1 MFGEG
6 ADGIILFS
14 LVCVAVFLLIRKFVL
29 WYFKL
34 DVLAQSQKNI
44 LEQLK
49 IMNGIAPGEQKP
61 SSFIDDLKKGMG
73 RGIDGN

>member
-6 ADGIILFS
+6 FAGAIL
-14 LVCVAVFLLIRKFVL
+14 LILLCVVVFLLTRKLVL

-34 DVLAQSQKNI
+34 DVLAQSQKDI

-49 IMNGIAPGEQKP
+49 IMNGIAPSEQKP

>member
-1 MFGEG
+1 MFSEG
-6 ADGIILFS
+6 PVGAIVLI
-14 LVCVAVFLLIRKFVL
+14 LVCAGVFLLIRKIVL

-34 DVLAQSQKNI
+34 DVVAQTQKEI